1 MNQSLRAQYLK
12 AMSIPAWQ
20 LKSTPDEERFEAAQ
34 PPAEEDIY
42 QEPAAASI
50 ANKSIDLSDNTHK
63 AHSEVAADLNQSVIP
78 EELSEKLL
86 AKNDD
91 PVVSVSSESV
101 SESVSELDPEIIHS
115 IQSCKLCA
123 SRTTRLKPL
132 VGNGNAG
139 ASVFIISEPPNAEE
153 DRAGHYLTGLAQTLF
168 QSMLATM
175 DLSDRY
181 FLTGIIKCHS
191 LEQFLVTEQEVN
203 NCAAHLHHQL
213 EQIKPS
219 VILLLGSAPSQMIL
233 QTRESFNKLR
243 GKVHSININN
253 RDYLLVVSYHPAF
266 LLRNPLY
273 KKEALKDLIML
284 KQLLK

>member
-1 MNQSLRAQYLK
+1 MSRMNQSLRAQYLK
-12 AMSIPAWQ
+12 AMGIPGWQ
-20 LKSTPDEERFEAAQ
+20 LKSTPDEERFEAARA
-34 PPAEEDIY
+34 PAEEDNY
-42 QEPAAASI
+42 QESSVEST
-50 ANKSIDLSDNTHK
+50 ANQSLDLSDHVHK
-63 AHSEVAADLNQSVIP
+63 AHSETAADFNQSVIP

-91 PVVSVSSESV
+91 PVVPVSSEA
-101 SESVSELDPEIIHS
+101 VSELDPELIHS
-115 IQSCKLCA
+115 IESCKLCA
-123 SRTTRLKPL
+123 SRTTRFKPL
-132 VGNGNAG
+132 VGQGNAG
-139 ASVFIISEPPNAEE
+139 AAVFIISEPPNAEE
-153 DRAGHYLTGLAQTLF
+153 DRAGHYLTEPAQSLF
-168 QSMLATM
+168 QSMLVTM

-219 VILLLGSAPSQMIL
+219 VLLLLGSSPSQMIL

-253 RDYLLVVSYHPAF
+253 RDYSLVVSYHPAF